1 MNARVRRLEGELE
14 KLERTLRPDGSFVV
28 WASCVI
34 PDNDEPVTSEIVD
47 RWLQDGTASRCIPPH
62 VIHYHGGTGKLS
74 ADEWMAKY
82 GPGRIEA

>member
-1 MNARVRRLEGELE
+1 MNARLRKFEGELS
-14 KLERTLRPDGSFVV
+14 KLERMLRPDESFVI

-34 PDNDEPVTSEIVD
+34 PGNDKTVTSEIVD
-47 RWLQDGTASRCIPPH
+47 QWLQEGKASRCIPPH
-62 VIHYHGGTGKLS
+62 VIRYHGGQGKLS